1 MSFLTSVLTGARVEN
16 SCAAVL
22 ERRLGA
28 ERYAQFL
35 ELFQTD
41 FEFDFEPRDDTEDAE
56 WMAVFLP
63 DSLAAVP
70 ACAELG
76 ADAAEDDDLDLD
88 ALFALINTS
97 IREVV
102 GI

>member
-1 MSFLTSVLTGARVEN
+1 MSLLTSVLTGARVEN

-28 ERYAQFL
+28 ERYGQFL
-35 ELFQTD
+35 DLFQTD

-56 WMAVFLP
+56 WMAIFLP
-63 DSLAAVP
+63 DSLEAVP

-76 ADAAEDDDLDLD
+76 ADTEDLD
-88 ALFALINTS
+88 ALFAFINTS

>member
-1 MSFLTSVLTGARVEN
+1 MLTGARVEN

-28 ERYAQFL
+28 ERYGQFL
-35 ELFQTD
+35 DLFQTD

-76 ADAAEDDDLDLD
+76 ADDDLDLD

-102 GI
+102 GIYKEK

>member
-1 MSFLTSVLTGARVEN
+1 MSFLKFVLTGARVEN

-28 ERYAQFL
+28 ERYGQFL
-35 ELFQTD
+35 DLFQTD

-76 ADAAEDDDLDLD
+76 AETAGDDDLDLD